1 MIVLQPPLFLFSI
14 NALRYALNIISQP
27 AHTKGTMENSVIV
40 KDEKRLSGTALF
52 LLCVLATVGI
62 GLAISYS
69 SGIFGGVKNAA
80 SLPFIIPRWLVI
92 AAPPVL
98 FFHLGLALFL
108 VLRENVY
115 TEMGRVVR
123 GWTWAF
129 WITTF
134 IATAITPF
142 FIYHGMPIAAY
153 IMSTVG
159 TALAL
164 GTLLLCYKQSIG
176 AGVVMTIFFVVVTLI
191 MIYLGYWAFA

>member
-1 MIVLQPPLFLFSI
+1 
-14 NALRYALNIISQP
+14 
-27 AHTKGTMENSVIV
+27 MENNSVIV
-40 KDEKRLSGTALF
+40 NDKRLSGVALF
-52 LLCVLATVGI
+52 IITMLTTVGI
-62 GLAISYS
+62 GLAVSYS
-69 SGIFGGVKNAA
+69 SGIFGGIANSAN
-80 SLPFIIPRWLVI
+80 LPFVIPRWLVI

-98 FFHLGLALFL
+98 FFHLALALFF

-115 TEMGRVVR
+115 TESGRIIR

-153 IMSTVG
+153 VMSSVT

-164 GTLLLCYKQSIG
+164 GTTILSYRQSIAG
-176 AGVVMTIFFVVVTLI
+176 GVVMTIFFVVVALI
-191 MIYLGYWAFA
+191 MVYLGYWAFA

>member
-1 MIVLQPPLFLFSI
+1 M
-14 NALRYALNIISQP
+14 
-27 AHTKGTMENSVIV
+27 
-40 KDEKRLSGTALF
+40 F

-69 SGIFGGVKNAA
+69 SGIFGGVANTS

-98 FFHLGLALFL
+98 FFHLGLALFF

-115 TEMGRVVR
+115 TETGRMVR

-129 WITTF
+129 WIATF

-142 FIYHGMPIAAY
+142 FIYHGMPLAAY
-153 IMSTVG
+153 IMSSIT
-159 TALAL
+159 TALAI
-164 GTLLLCYKQSIG
+164 GTMILSYYNSTAG
-176 AGVVMTIFFVVVTLI
+176 GVVMTIFFVVVALI
-191 MIYLGYWAFA
+191 MVYLGYWAFA